1 MATHRLSNVLKHL
14 QRTLVP
20 ADGCALTDGQLL
32 ARFAAGG
39 DEAAFAALLRR
50 HGPMVLG
57 VCRRTL
63 RHEQDAED
71 AYQATF
77 LVLARKAGSLRR
89 REGIG
94 SWLYGVAYRTA
105 RGARRLRARRS
116 AVERQVD
123 ELPHPAVEPAEPQD
137 WRPLLDRE
145 LNRLPERLR
154 APVVLCELEGKS
166 RSEAARELG
175 LPEGTLSSRLAT
187 ARRVLARRLARPVGA
202 PAPACVPPALFL
214 STTKAAVLLM
224 SGRAGVAAVASAP
237 VAALTEGV
245 LKTMYLAKLKTVAVV
260 VVCGVAALGLG
271 TGGVLYQARAGA
283 PGGALQ
289 AGDKKARAAD
299 EAQALRDEVAALRRQ
314 VEDLKAEADKQRQ
327 RAEEAE
333 RRAKED
339 LAKAL
344 NAEDLARREAARKL
358 QPDDEGVSRQPSN
371 RKARNK
377 DAAALDDAEARVRQ
391 KFDEARRALE
401 QQLKELDAQEQKA
414 LAELKAKRKAGEQPA
429 PAGDKLDRIL
439 ERLERLEKRLDKLE
453 RKE

>member
-1 MATHRLSNVLKHL
+1 LSKVLRHL

-20 ADGCALTDGQLL
+20 RDECALTDGQLL

-50 HGPMVLG
+50 HGSMVLG
-57 VCRRTL
+57 VCRRVL

-71 AYQATF
+71 AFQATF
-77 LVLARKAGSLRR
+77 LVLASKAGSVRK
-89 REGIG
+89 REAVG

-105 RGARRLRARRS
+105 MGARRLRARRS

-166 RSEAARELG
+166 RSQAARELG

-187 ARRVLARRLARPVGA
+187 ARRVLARRLARLVGA

-224 SGRAGVAAVASAP
+224 SGRVGVAAVASAP

-260 VVCGVAALGLG
+260 VCGVAALGLG
-271 TGGVLYQARAGA
+271 TGSMLYQARAGA

-289 AGDKKARAAD
+289 VGDKDARAAD

-344 NAEDLARREAARKL
+344 YAENVARRGAARKL
-358 QPDDEGVSRQPSN
+358 QPDDE
-371 RKARNK
+371 
-377 DAAALDDAEARVRQ
+377 AEARV
-391 KFDEARRALE
+391 KKEFDEARRALE
-401 QQLKELDAQEQKA
+401 QQLKELDAKEQEA
-414 LAELKAKRKAGEQPA
+414 LAVLKAKRKVGQQPA
-429 PAGDKLDRIL
+429 PAGDKLDQVL